1 MFTYINSNTMSI
13 YYSNFM
19 ILKKKPETYK
29 DKVM

>member
-19 ILKKKPETYK
+19 ILKKPETYK